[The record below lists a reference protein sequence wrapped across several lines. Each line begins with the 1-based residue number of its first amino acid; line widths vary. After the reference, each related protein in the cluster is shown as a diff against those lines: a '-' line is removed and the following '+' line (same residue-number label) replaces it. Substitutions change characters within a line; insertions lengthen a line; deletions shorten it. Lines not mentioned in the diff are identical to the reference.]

1 MLLLMH
7 IQKVTNSLNSFYF
20 RVKFQWHIS
29 VKIITAAVDPE
40 ISPDY
45 RIMPGLGNFG
55 DRYFGTTTPEQEPI
69 RPTHRSPIHHN
80 RPVFNELGSDSS
92 FMEL

>member
-1 MLLLMH
+1 M
-7 IQKVTNSLNSFYF
+7 
-20 RVKFQWHIS
+20 
-29 VKIITAAVDPE
+29 KIITAAVDPE

-92 FMEL
+92 FITGDVLTFFSKMSE